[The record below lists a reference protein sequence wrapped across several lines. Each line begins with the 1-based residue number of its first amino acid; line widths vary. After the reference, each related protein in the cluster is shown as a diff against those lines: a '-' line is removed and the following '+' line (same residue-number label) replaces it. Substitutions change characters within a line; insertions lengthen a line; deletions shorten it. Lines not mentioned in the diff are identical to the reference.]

1 MASERRVSR
10 PASLPV
16 ETISGQSVIPRL
28 DAKKRPSPS
37 APRRR
42 CGEMAVRRS
51 DGNDGPGKT
60 RDRRLV
66 VQAET
71 ALAAT

>member
-16 ETISGQSVIPRL
+16 ETISGQSVITPF

-37 APRRR
+37 RPRRR
-42 CGEMAVRRS
+42 RGEVGRPAIGRQRRPRENPGPS
-51 DGNDGPGKT
+51 VGRSGN
-60 RDRRLV
+60 
-66 VQAET
+66 
-71 ALAAT
+71 